1 MVGCRH
7 SSVDS
12 FAPVVPG
19 SNPKH
24 TIQVCIFHY
33 SQLYH
38 IFYYTEKKDE
48 NIQKKFYGTGPW
60 QHEGGQ
66 RRESVHAMPGRAGV
80 GWRGGVAVIGW
91 FDLTHLLQFLEM
103 RMTKECSL
111 LELLRQR
118 RRQTLL
124 HFCLCLSFHSM
135 GILSIF
141 VVVVVVVLNGPKQ
154 ATFFIYFRPFII
166 IP

>member
-1 MVGCRH
+1 MT
-7 SSVDS
+7 
-12 FAPVVPG
+12 FADIGHLVKAKFYGWVPPQLCGFVCTFHPVVPG

-111 LELLRQR
+111 LELLSSVTR
-118 RRQTLL
+118 RKSPNVYKS
-124 HFCLCLSFHSM
+124 C
-135 GILSIF
+135 
-141 VVVVVVVLNGPKQ
+141 PKMISLEQ
-154 ATFFIYFRPFII
+154 
-166 IP
+166 

>member
-12 FAPVVPG
+12 FAP
-19 SNPKH
+19 S
-24 TIQVCIFHY
+24 ILWSQVRIPSRQSRCAFSIY

-48 NIQKKFYGTGPW
+48 NTQKKFYGTGPW

-111 LELLRQR
+111 LELLSSVTR
-118 RRQTLL
+118 RKSPNVYKS
-124 HFCLCLSFHSM
+124 C
-135 GILSIF
+135 
-141 VVVVVVVLNGPKQ
+141 PKMISLEQ
-154 ATFFIYFRPFII
+154 
-166 IP
+166 